1 MTGRVALIVR
11 WRRRG
16 CHTLGFERLMLGVT
30 ARINNPGQ
38 VLPDSMEAVQSNI
51 KPAHQSGVPRSTT
64 DLVHLRAGQVNGRG
78 P

>member
-1 MTGRVALIVR
+1 
-11 WRRRG
+11 
-16 CHTLGFERLMLGVT
+16 MLGVN